1 MNQGGCVIANDRADK
16 REKRKEKREKRKIS
30 WQAASEDLLAII
42 HITHKPIAR
51 LEAFMVVKIQT
62 KKRLT

>member
-1 MNQGGCVIANDRADK
+1 MQTIERI
-16 REKRKEKREKRKIS
+16 KEKREKRKIS

-51 LEAFMVVKIQT
+51 LEAFMVVKKKT
-62 KKRLT
+62 KKKANISYPKASRVNWV